1 MQSIHEWQAAGEEH
15 RYNSQRVFFRDTQT
29 DKPPLVLIHGFPTAS
44 WDWHLLWSDLE
55 STYRLVAMDLL
66 GFGFSDKPA
75 HYDYSLVDQAAMIQ
89 SLLSR
94 LKISEYTILAHDYGD
109 SVAQE
114 LLARAH
120 FSESGETLVA
130 VTFLNGGL
138 FPETHR
144 PRPIQR
150 LLMSPLGP
158 LIARLTSR
166 PTFDN
171 TMTGIF
177 GPDTPPSKDL
187 LDAFWE
193 MIERDQGRRVFP
205 KLIRY
210 MAERK
215 VMRNRWVEAMQETRI
230 PLQLICG
237 ETDPVSG
244 AHLADRAQELIP
256 RMRIER
262 LPSIGHYPQVEDA
275 DAVLKLF
282 HAFSNH
288 RV

>member
-1 MQSIHEWQAAGEEH
+1 MLTINEWRDAGSHHEYGDH
-15 RYNSQRVFFRDTQT
+15 RIFYRDTRT
-29 DKPPLVLIHGFPTAS
+29 DQPVLVLIHGFPTAS
-44 WDWHLLWSDLE
+44 WDWHMLWQNLE
-55 STYRLVAMDLL
+55 TEYRLVAMDLL

-75 HYDYSLVDQAAMIQ
+75 GYAYSLVDQATMIQ
-89 SLLSR
+89 SLLTR
-94 LKISEYTILAHDYGD
+94 LDIRKYAILAHDYGD

-120 FSESGETLVA
+120 FRESGETIDA

-144 PRPIQR
+144 PRLIQK

-166 PTFDN
+166 STFDK

-177 GPDTPPSKDL
+177 GPETAPSKGL

-210 MAERK
+210 MAERR
-215 VMRNRWVEAMQETRI
+215 VMRNRWVEAMQKTSI

-256 RMRIER
+256 KMRIDR
-262 LPSIGHYPQVEDA
+262 LPTIGHYPQVEDA
-275 DAVLKLF
+275 AAVLRLF
-282 HAFSNH
+282 QAFSGH
-288 RV
+288 GV